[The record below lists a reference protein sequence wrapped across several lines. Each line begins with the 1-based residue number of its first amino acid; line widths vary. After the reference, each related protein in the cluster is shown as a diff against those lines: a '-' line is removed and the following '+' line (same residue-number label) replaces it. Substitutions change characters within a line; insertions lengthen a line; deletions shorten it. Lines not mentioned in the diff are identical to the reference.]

1 MRRHFSG
8 GRTKPSLELFSDPHL
23 DIYLECMPTFFH
35 FGAMRSKKPPDLGSC
50 VKRSRLGRNACKF
63 HSRRPCKT
71 LPASSSPAPR
81 RRPAASCAECA
92 TLTTERPSS
101 RGSTL
106 ASACPS
112 TSELSLSLTS
122 RRHCRLAHQRA
133 LHRDRFHLR
142 HRSKHELRC
151 YRCCHRC
158 HHQRTRRLQQRSR
171 GHAALPSSL
180 VRTLARRLSCAPHRV
195 TRRRR
200 SLVPH
205 QRARTEQRSPHRR
218 RRQYY

>member
-1 MRRHFSG
+1 MHA
-8 GRTKPSLELFSDPHL
+8 PSL
-23 DIYLECMPTFFH
+23 
-35 FGAMRSKKPPDLGSC
+35 R
-50 VKRSRLGRNACKF
+50 
-63 HSRRPCKT
+63 CKT
-71 LPASSSPAPR
+71 LRPASSSPAPGH
-81 RRPAASCAECA
+81 RPAASCAVCA

-122 RRHCRLAHQRA
+122 RRHCRLARQRA

-142 HRSKHELRC
+142 HQPKHELRC

-158 HHQRTRRLQQRSR
+158 HHQWARRLQQRSR
-171 GHAALPSSL
+171 GHPASLSSS
-180 VRTLARRLSCAPHRV
+180 VRTQARRLSCAPHRV

-205 QRARTEQRSPHRR
+205 QRARTQQHSPHRR
-218 RRQYY
+218 RRHPSPHRQHQLRLRLHPLGSQLRLRLRLHLLVR

>member
-1 MRRHFSG
+1 MPQRFHNK
-8 GRTKPSLELFSDPHL
+8 GRASFPRNRQHKVSHGIRLLHGSL
-23 DIYLECMPTFFH
+23 
-35 FGAMRSKKPPDLGSC
+35 
-50 VKRSRLGRNACKF
+50 RNACYP
-63 HSRRPCKT
+63 SLRCKT
-71 LPASSSPAPR
+71 LRPASSSPAPG
-81 RRPAASCAECA
+81 RRPAASCAVCA

-122 RRHCRLAHQRA
+122 RRHCRLARQRA

-142 HRSKHELRC
+142 HRPKHELRC

-158 HHQRTRRLQQRSR
+158 HHLWARRLQQRSR
-171 GHAALPSSL
+171 GHPASLSSS
-180 VRTLARRLSCAPHRV
+180 VHTQARRLSCAPHRV

-205 QRARTEQRSPHRR
+205 QCART
-218 RRQYY
+218 